1 MQVILLKDVPKV
13 GKKGELHNVADG
25 YGRNF
30 LVARGFAEIAS
41 EGRLRAAE
49 KEKKDREAQA
59 QREEEAAKA
68 QAERLQSKPLVI
80 KANCGAQDKLFGSIT
95 AQDIAEAVAAQFN
108 ENIDKKNIKLDE
120 PIRKIGNSVVVIKL
134 HSKVKANLKVTVEKA

>member
-13 GKKGELHNVADG
+13 GKKGELHNVSDG

-30 LVARGFAEIAS
+30 LVARGFAEVAS

-49 KEKKDREAQA
+49 KEKKDRQA
-59 QREEEAAKA
+59 QEKREQEAAQA
-68 QAERLQSKPLVI
+68 QAERLQAKPLVI

-95 AQDIAEAVAAQFN
+95 AQDVAEAVAAQFN
-108 ENIDKKNIKLDE
+108 ETIDKKSIKLDD
-120 PIRKIGNSVVVIKL
+120 PIRKLGEFTVAIKL
-134 HSKVKANLKVTVEKA
+134 HPKVKANLKIQVEKA

>member
-49 KEKKDREAQA
+49 KEKKDHEAQA
-59 QREEEAAKA
+59 KREEEAAKA

-80 KANCGAQDKLFGSIT
+80 KANCGSQDKLFGSIT
-95 AQDIAEAVAAQFN
+95 AQDIAEAVAVQFN
-108 ENIDKKNIKLDE
+108 ETIDKKNIKLDD
-120 PIRKIGNSVVVIKL
+120 PIRKIGDSIVVIKL